1 MIRDFIGLIAAILLL
16 FTLLFGGILGLVY
29 ENEKWNCDSYPSQ
42 TRMIAGT
49 CMIKDSGRWV
59 TYSSYVDEKN
69 VHLKN

>member
-1 MIRDFIGLIAAILLL
+1 MIRDFIGFLVGLFLIFALII
-16 FTLLFGGILGLVY
+16 GGIFGISY
-29 ENEKWNCDSYPSQ
+29 ENEKWNCDSYPEQ